1 MSSPTFSSGGVSTR
15 ALARSGV
22 LLNSVVW
29 VVIVV
34 VVVVVVVVLVVG
46 ADVPLVETVD
56 DSPLL

>member
-15 ALARSGV
+15 ALARTGV
-22 LLNSVVW
+22 LL
-29 VVIVV
+29 VIVV